1 MRRWRILAV
10 KQPCDLPVGTT
21 LPVVLASELPTLH
34 AGSLQRMALNSNEM
48 QHGLNSFHSL
58 SGHGKYSEGKACGK

>member
-21 LPVVLASELPTLH
+21 LPAVLASELPTLH
-34 AGSLQRMALNSNEM
+34 AGSLQCMALNANEM
-48 QHGLNSFHSL
+48 RLEFVHSL
-58 SGHGKYSEGKACGK
+58 SGHGKYSECKACGK